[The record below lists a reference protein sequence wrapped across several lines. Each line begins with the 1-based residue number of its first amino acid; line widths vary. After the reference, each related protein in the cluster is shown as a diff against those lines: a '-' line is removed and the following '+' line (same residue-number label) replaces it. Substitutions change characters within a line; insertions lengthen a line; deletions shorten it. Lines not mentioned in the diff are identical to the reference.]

1 MQYWLVKT
9 EPETY
14 SFSDLQK
21 KVEDI
26 WDGVRNYQARNFLM
40 EMKKGDLVL
49 VYHSG
54 KDKAIV
60 GLAELSKE
68 HFPDPN
74 QGDDDRWYAVM
85 LKAKQGLKKNISLE
99 TIKKTEELQNM
110 LLLKQSRL
118 SVMPVSEM
126 AFETILKMSSL

>member
-74 QGDDDRWYAVM
+74 QGDDDRWYAVK

-126 AFETILKMSSL
+126 AFETIVKMSSL

>member
-1 MQYWLVKT
+1 
-9 EPETY
+9 
-14 SFSDLQK
+14 
-21 KVEDI
+21 
-26 WDGVRNYQARNFLM
+26 M

-54 KDKAIV
+54 KEKAIV
-60 GLAELSKE
+60 GMAELSME
-68 HFPDPN
+68 HFSDPN
-74 QGDDDRWYAVM
+74 QGDDDRWYAVK
-85 LKAKQGLKKNISLE
+85 LKTKQELKKSISLE

>member
-40 EMKKGDLVL
+40 EMKIGDLVL